1 MWRRFFGMKRAP
13 FGNELEPDELFE
25 SQALREATARLNYLL
40 DVHGIGLLTGEV
52 GTGKTTVAR
61 RALAAQHPSLCRLLY
76 VPNTTG
82 TPMDLYKTIAWQLGL
97 EPSANRAGLYR
108 QIRDEVQGLV
118 QEKRVRPVL
127 VVDEAH
133 LLRPDTLEELRLLTN
148 YQMDSRNHLTLLFIA
163 QPELD
168 RRLTMSV
175 HESLRQRLIV
185 RWKLGALGRDE
196 LPGYLEHHLRLA
208 GVAHP
213 VFTEP
218 AVEAI
223 AQASKGVLRRINAL
237 ARHALAAA
245 AAGKSR
251 EVGPTHVEAAVEE
264 AP

>member
-1 MWRRFFGMKRAP
+1 MWRRFFGMKRLP

-25 SQALREATARLNYLL
+25 SHALLEATARLNYLL
-40 DVHGIGLLTGEV
+40 EVRGIGLLTGEV

-61 RALAAQHPSLCRLLY
+61 RVLSAQHPSLTKSIY
-76 VPNTTG
+76 VPNSTG
-82 TPMDLYKTIAWQLGL
+82 TPIDLYKAVAWQLGVD
-97 EPSANRAGLYR
+97 PACNRAGLYR
-108 QIRDEVQGLV
+108 QIRDEVQELV
-118 QEKRVRPVL
+118 HQKRIRPVL

-133 LLRPDTLEELRLLTN
+133 LLRSDVLEELRLLTN
-148 YQMDSRNHLTLLFIA
+148 YEMDSRNHLTMLFIA

-168 RRLTMSV
+168 RRLTLSV

-185 RWKLGALGRDE
+185 RWKLGALARDE

-208 GVAHP
+208 GVEHP

-245 AAGKSR
+245 AGRKSQQ
-251 EVGPTHVEAAVEE
+251 VGPEHVEAAAEE
-264 AP
+264 AA